1 MDKQNNETNLYS
13 RQKGLYGIETMKE
26 IIDNAKNNMRR
37 DDTSIKILSLLNPL
51 VEIGVMKENDLKTHL
66 VNNIIDKSSKYE
78 VVIISGFI
86 SLEEIIKLNNLCRKN
101 IVWFIY
107 RVELV
112 IFGFCFVDFGYNYC
126 LTGESGKEP
135 LSYCI
140 KSISKEKKVL
150 YQLIQQP
157 GN

>member
-101 IVWFIY
+101 IV
-107 RVELV
+107 
-112 IFGFCFVDFGYNYC
+112 
-126 LTGESGKEP
+126 
-135 LSYCI
+135 
-140 KSISKEKKVL
+140 
-150 YQLIQQP
+150 
-157 GN
+157 

>member
-51 VEIGVMKENDLKTHL
+51 VEIGVMKDNDLNTHL

-101 IVWFIY
+101 IVWFTY
-107 RVELV
+107 RVELA

>member
-51 VEIGVMKENDLKTHL
+51 VEIGVMKENDLNTHL

-101 IVWFIY
+101 IV
-107 RVELV
+107 
-112 IFGFCFVDFGYNYC
+112 
-126 LTGESGKEP
+126 
-135 LSYCI
+135 
-140 KSISKEKKVL
+140 
-150 YQLIQQP
+150 
-157 GN
+157 

>member
-1 MDKQNNETNLYS
+1 
-13 RQKGLYGIETMKE
+13 MKE

-51 VEIGVMKENDLKTHL
+51 VEIGVMKENDLNTHL

-101 IVWFIY
+101 IV
-107 RVELV
+107 
-112 IFGFCFVDFGYNYC
+112 
-126 LTGESGKEP
+126 
-135 LSYCI
+135 
-140 KSISKEKKVL
+140 
-150 YQLIQQP
+150 
-157 GN
+157 

>member
-51 VEIGVMKENDLKTHL
+51 VEIGVMKDNDLNTHL

-101 IVWFIY
+101 IV
-107 RVELV
+107 
-112 IFGFCFVDFGYNYC
+112 
-126 LTGESGKEP
+126 
-135 LSYCI
+135 
-140 KSISKEKKVL
+140 
-150 YQLIQQP
+150 
-157 GN
+157 

>member
-112 IFGFCFVDFGYNYC
+112 IFGFV
-126 LTGESGKEP
+126 L
-135 LSYCI
+135 L
-140 KSISKEKKVL
+140 ISVPIIADRRKWKRAVKL
-150 YQLIQQP
+150 LH
-157 GN
+157 

>member
-13 RQKGLYGIETMKE
+13 RQKGLYGIEIMKE

-51 VEIGVMKENDLKTHL
+51 VEIGVMKDNDLNTHL

-101 IVWFIY
+101 IV
-107 RVELV
+107 
-112 IFGFCFVDFGYNYC
+112 
-126 LTGESGKEP
+126 
-135 LSYCI
+135 
-140 KSISKEKKVL
+140 
-150 YQLIQQP
+150 
-157 GN
+157 